1 METRFFTTVTET
13 ELREIIKQQVEEV
26 IKTTSTPQPVN
37 NELLTRKQVA
47 DLLGISLVTLHDW
60 TKRGIVPALRIGTRI
75 RFKQVDVMA
84 ALQEIETIKYRRKKY
99 EKPDMFNKE
108 DICNS

>member
-1 METRFFTTVTET
+1 MESKIFTTVSET
-13 ELREIIKQQVEEV
+13 ELREMIQQQVEEA

-47 DLLGISLVTLHDW
+47 TLLGISLVTLHDW
-60 TKRGIVPALRIGTRI
+60 TKRGIIPALRIGTRI

-84 ALQEIETIKYRRKKY
+84 ALQQIETIKYRRA
-99 EKPDMFNKE
+99 
-108 DICNS
+108 